1 MAKLIYSG
9 IASLDGYTVDAQ
21 GNFDWS
27 APDEQV
33 HAFINDRER
42 SVGTYLFGRRMYE
55 VMSYWESSDI
65 LADESPIARDFAQ
78 IWQAAN
84 KVVYSTTLDRPITAR
99 TRLERSFDPDT
110 VRQLKEVSPSDLSIG
125 GPELAAQALRAGLV
139 DECQLYLVPVAVGGG
154 TPYLPAG
161 LRVPLELVQERRF
174 EGGTVFLQYR
184 VTGQPVPES
193 DWKES
198 ADS

>member
-55 VMSYWESSDI
+55 VMSYWESSEI
-65 LADESPIARDFAQ
+65 LADESPIAQDFAQ

-84 KVVYSTTLDRPITAR
+84 KVVYSTTLERPTTAR
-99 TRLERSFDPDT
+99 TRLERSFDPGT
-110 VRQLKEVSPSDLSIG
+110 VSQLKASSPSDLSIG

-139 DECQLYLVPVAVGGG
+139 DECQLYLVPLAVGGG
-154 TPYLPAG
+154 TPYLPIG
-161 LRVPLELVQERRF
+161 LRVPLELIQERRF
-174 EGGTVFLQYR
+174 GGGTVFLQYR
-184 VTGQPVPES
+184 VTGQPLPEPNRKGVAS
-193 DWKES
+193 R
-198 ADS
+198 